1 MGRDSLIR
9 VAAAGGIGYVSRESL
24 RCNRPENGNKYGSYT
39 PLQG

>member
-24 RCNRPENGNKYGSYT
+24 RCNRPENGNRYGSCT
-39 PLQG
+39 LLQG